1 MAQINLSAWAIRH
14 STLMH
19 FFMLLVA
26 LAGVH
31 AYFALG
37 QDEDP
42 PFTVRTMVVRAYLPG
57 ATIDETMRELTDR
70 IEKKL
75 EETPHLDYLKS
86 YTTPGEATIFVNLL
100 SGTPQSEVPECW
112 YQVRKKVGD
121 ISYTLP
127 SETVGPYFDDE
138 FGDTYG
144 IIYAFTAD
152 GFTHRELKDYVE
164 EIRKKLLS
172 LQYVGKI
179 TTIGEQDEKYY
190 VEFSPH
196 RLAKLGISQN
206 AVISAIQQQNAL
218 TPSGTVDTDSDKI
231 AIESSGRFHS
241 ESDIAN
247 VTLYA
252 GSQKIRLGDVATVT
266 HGYADPPTPHFRC
279 NGKDAIGLAIN
290 MSKGGNVLKL
300 KENVENAM
308 ARILADLPVGIETT
322 LVANQPAVVQTR
334 STNSRKPFSKPS
346 PLSWESAS

>member
-75 EETPHLDYLKS
+75 EETPYLDYLKS

-279 NGKDAIGLAIN
+279 NGKDAIGLAITT
-290 MSKGGNVLKL
+290 G
-300 KENVENAM
+300 
-308 ARILADLPVGIETT
+308 ARAATY
-322 LVANQPAVVQTR
+322 
-334 STNSRKPFSKPS
+334 
-346 PLSWESAS
+346 